1 MQIIRWKRQGEGKI
15 LAGQRSAT
23 ISRSA
28 ETIDAT
34 SKDTEGYWKRILQ
47 GFKEWSIDADGV
59 FVESDQAYY
68 KELEDAWLNSENVK
82 IYIELPGR
90 RRYAGEATITDASLE
105 MPYDDLVTY
114 SLSFQG
120 SGALQMIE
128 TIPGKRRNERMKK
141 TTEFHLEDAVYKIR
155 ITYSTLL
162 KMRDDGIDMMTEKG
176 LRKLKKTLGSSRKSS
191 GLG

>member
-1 MQIIRWKRQGEGKI
+1 MATKLAGMKCKLFVGSAKEKGKI

-34 SKDTEGYWKRILQ
+34 SKDTEGYWKESLQ

-59 FVESDQAYY
+59 FVESDQAY

-82 IYIELPGR
+82 IYIELPSG

-105 MPYDDLVTY
+105 MPYDD
-114 SLSFQG
+114 S
-120 SGALQMIE
+120 
-128 TIPGKRRNERMKK
+128 
-141 TTEFHLEDAVYKIR
+141 
-155 ITYSTLL
+155 
-162 KMRDDGIDMMTEKG
+162 
-176 LRKLKKTLGSSRKSS
+176 
-191 GLG
+191 

>member
-1 MQIIRWKRQGEGKI
+1 MAAKLAGMKCKLFVGSAKEQGKI

-34 SKDTEGYWKRILQ
+34 SKDTEGYWKESLQ

-59 FVESDQAYY
+59 FVESDQAY

-82 IYIELPGR
+82 IYIELPSG

-128 TIPGKRRNERMKK
+128 TIPGKGETK
-141 TTEFHLEDAVYKIR
+141 E
-155 ITYSTLL
+155 
-162 KMRDDGIDMMTEKG
+162 
-176 LRKLKKTLGSSRKSS
+176 
-191 GLG
+191 

>member
-1 MQIIRWKRQGEGKI
+1 MQIIQRYEKGKNSCY
-15 LAGQRSAT
+15 QRSAT

-34 SKDTEGYWKRILQ
+34 SKDTEGYWKESLQ

-59 FVESDQAYY
+59 FVESDQAY

-82 IYIELPGR
+82 IYIELPSG

-128 TIPGKRRNERMKK
+128 TIPEKEKRKNEKSNRISFGRRGIQNPDHL
-141 TTEFHLEDAVYKIR
+141 FHLVKNA
-155 ITYSTLL
+155 
-162 KMRDDGIDMMTEKG
+162 
-176 LRKLKKTLGSSRKSS
+176 
-191 GLG
+191 